1 MSRPVSVGQKCP
13 KAIIAAIAIA
23 VCSTFSAGTASA
35 QVADATVIQA
45 QLVEQGASERINYS
59 GKLRMLSQRIVAA
72 SCYVQSGIDADESR
86 ETLAAATAEFTLI
99 TNALEFGNADMGII
113 GAEDRRRTLAGIN
126 KLRELWERMKSLAT
140 KVADGD
146 GSMDDVASIATQS
159 GPLLNIA
166 QKLVVEITGQYANPN
181 AVRQMDAFA
190 VDIAGRQRMLA
201 QRVSKNTCLVSA
213 GVTAQDAQTEL
224 ALAAQNF
231 GAALEA
237 LRNGAQAVGVR
248 PPPTAAI
255 ADGLNSVYI
264 KWESIAPIIANA
276 SAGTP
281 ADAEQLAI
289 IFHSG
294 NQLTGGMNGV
304 VGLYVEASKF
314 GA

>member
-1 MSRPVSVGQKCP
+1 MIRFQEHVDVFRATLPLGATVENLPPPANFIDKH
-13 KAIIAAIAIA
+13 I
-23 VCSTFSAGTASA
+23 FA
-35 QVADATVIQA
+35 QLKTLGLPPSENSDDATF
-45 QLVEQGASERINYS
+45 
-59 GKLRMLSQRIVAA
+59 LRRVTI
-72 SCYVQSGIDADESR
+72 
-86 ETLAAATAEFTLI
+86 
-99 TNALEFGNADMGII
+99 
-113 GAEDRRRTLAGIN
+113 
-126 KLRELWERMKSLAT
+126 
-140 KVADGD
+140 
-146 GSMDDVASIATQS
+146 
-159 GPLLNIA
+159 
-166 QKLVVEITGQYANPN
+166 
-181 AVRQMDAFA
+181 
-190 VDIAGRQRMLA
+190 DIAGRQRMLA

-264 KWESIAPIIANA
+264 KWESIAPIIAKA